1 MRAKAQAWAE
11 IAADFSVPLPAIAIE
26 FGLMP
31 SAVSHVVCGWG
42 TPEEVA
48 SSVEWAETA
57 VPPEL
62 WEDGRVEGLLPDA
75 LVEAIR
81 S

>member
-11 IAADFSVPLPAIAIE
+11 IAADFSVPLPAVAIQY
-26 FGLMP
+26 GLMP

-42 TPEEVA
+42 TPEEVT

-62 WEDGRVEGLLPDA
+62 WEDKRVEGLLPDA

>member
-1 MRAKAQAWAE
+1 MRAKAQTWAE
-11 IAADFSVPLPAIAIE
+11 IAADFAVPLPAIAIN

-31 SAVSHVVCGWG
+31 RAVSHVVCGWG
-42 TPEEVA
+42 TPEEVL

-75 LVEAIR
+75 VVEAIR